1 MPVTRWRKWLWGT
14 TLLLSSAP
22 TLPACQDSD
31 GNGPQTPVER
41 PAALG
46 EGSRVLMIGNSL
58 TSANDLAGLVEAL
71 ADSAGLR
78 WEVEAITAGG
88 GSLEDHWVRT
98 TTRDR
103 IRTGD
108 WDAVVLQQGPSS
120 LPESRA
126 HLRQWAATF
135 DGEIRAAGARTALY
149 EVWPESVRFDAF
161 DRVRDS
167 YALAAVDVEGR
178 FLPAGEAWRAAW
190 REDPAVPLYGLDG
203 FHPTEAGSYA
213 AALAIFAGLTDRSP
227 VGLPATLQMQG
238 GSTLLSVP
246 PPLAELLQTAAAEA
260 ATTYRDYRPADVP

>member
-1 MPVTRWRKWLWGT
+1 MSASRCRTLVWVTALALGI
-14 TLLLSSAP
+14 P
-22 TLPACQDSD
+22 TLPACQGSGD
-31 GNGPQTPVER
+31 GGPEPPVDR
-41 PAALG
+41 PPALG
-46 EGSRVLMIGNSL
+46 QGSRVLMIGNSL
-58 TSANDLAGLVEAL
+58 TSANDLAGMVEAL

-88 GSLEDHWVRT
+88 GSLEDHWART

-126 HLRQWAATF
+126 NLRQWSATF
-135 DGEIRAAGARTALY
+135 DTEIRAAGAWTALY
-149 EVWPESVRFDAF
+149 EVWPESNRLDAF

-190 REDPAVPLYGLDG
+190 REDPAAPLYGLDG
-203 FHPTEAGSYA
+203 FHPTEAGTYA

-227 VGLPATLQMQG
+227 VGLPDTLSLPSG
-238 GSTLLSVP
+238 AVVVGVEP
-246 PPLAELLQTAAAEA
+246 ALAALLQAGAAEA
-260 ATTYRDYRPADVP
+260 AAAYRDYRPDDLP

>member
-1 MPVTRWRKWLWGT
+1 
-14 TLLLSSAP
+14 
-22 TLPACQDSD
+22 
-31 GNGPQTPVER
+31 
-41 PAALG
+41 
-46 EGSRVLMIGNSL
+46 MIGNSL
-58 TSANDLAGLVEAL
+58 TSANDLGGMVEAL
-71 ADSAGLR
+71 ADAAGLS

-103 IRTGD
+103 IRTGN

-135 DGEIRAAGARTALY
+135 DTEIRAGGGRTALY
-149 EVWPESVRFDAF
+149 EVWPESNRFDFF

-190 REDPAVPLYGLDG
+190 RVDPSAPLYGPDG
-203 FHPTEAGSYA
+203 FHPTAAGTYA
-213 AALAIFAGLTDRSP
+213 AALAIYAGLTDRSP
-227 VGLPATLQMQG
+227 VGLPDTLQSQG
-238 GSTLLSVP
+238 GGMLVGVP
-246 PPLAELLQTAAAEA
+246 PPLADVLQAAAAEA
-260 ATTYRDYRPADVP
+260 AVTYRDYRPPDVP